1 MLRGTP
7 FLQKSGSPRPSP
19 KNFNICVRLPRVAAQ
34 EGSQP
39 GEPFPQ
45 KGKTMQKPD
54 HHIFVCASFR
64 GTEAKG
70 KCIKKDSLQLIPY
83 LQEELADRGINAMV
97 SSTGCLN
104 LCEEGPVMVIYP
116 QGTWYRGVDSEEALD
131 EILDALENGKPVE
144 KYLLS

>member
-1 MLRGTP
+1 
-7 FLQKSGSPRPSP
+7 
-19 KNFNICVRLPRVAAQ
+19 
-34 EGSQP
+34 
-39 GEPFPQ
+39 
-45 KGKTMQKPD
+45 MQKPD